1 MFFRAV
7 VGWAGDKSKS
17 KQNSYNFAL
26 DLAKHFKYNHP
37 DWICNPPP
45 TKDQMAKGK
54 AEWDKKI
61 FKKAEELAEKKK
73 AEKTAEKNK
82 SGKLFLL

>member
-1 MFFRAV
+1 
-7 VGWAGDKSKS
+7 
-17 KQNSYNFAL
+17 
-26 DLAKHFKYNHP
+26 
-37 DWICNPPP
+37 
-45 TKDQMAKGK
+45 MAKGK

-73 AEKTAEKNK
+73 AEKTAAKNK